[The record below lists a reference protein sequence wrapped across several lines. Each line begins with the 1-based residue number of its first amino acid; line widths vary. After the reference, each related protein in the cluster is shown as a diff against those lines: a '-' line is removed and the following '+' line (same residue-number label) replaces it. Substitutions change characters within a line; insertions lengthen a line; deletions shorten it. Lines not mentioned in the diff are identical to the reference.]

1 MMSAILEI
9 GDRAPDFDLASTED
23 VMLMLRDEVPRTPV
37 LLFFFGEIEAGKA
50 QLEALGRMSPE
61 LARAG
66 VKTMAISNAKL
77 DELKAVQRE
86 LHLGFPLLHDD
97 RNLSAAYRAGAALS
111 EQAVESTTLTLVG
124 RDQRIL
130 WIERDAVSEDAIRS
144 AVASARKVSSTVN
157 YPRRVINRLVDR
169 WVN

>member
-1 MMSAILEI
+1 MPAMLKI
-9 GDRAPDFDLASTED
+9 GDEAPNFDLASTED
-23 VMLMLRDEVPRTPV
+23 AILMLRDEVPRTPV
-37 LLFFFGEIEAGKA
+37 LLLFFGEAEAGRPH
-50 QLEALGRMSPE
+50 LEVLSRLFPE

-66 VKTMAISNAKL
+66 VKTLAVSSVKL
-77 DELKAVQRE
+77 EELKTLQRE

-97 RNLSAAYRAGAALS
+97 RNLAAAYGASAS
-111 EQAVESTTLTLVG
+111 EEATGESTTLALIG
-124 RDQRIL
+124 RNQRIL
-130 WIERDAVSEDAIRS
+130 WIDRSEVSADAIRS